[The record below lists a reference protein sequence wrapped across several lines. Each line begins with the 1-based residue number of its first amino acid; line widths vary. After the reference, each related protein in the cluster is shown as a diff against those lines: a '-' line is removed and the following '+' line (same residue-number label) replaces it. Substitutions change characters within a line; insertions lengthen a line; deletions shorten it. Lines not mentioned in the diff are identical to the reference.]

1 MTKNLLEPTKK
12 YVSPDGTIRFI
23 KEGKLHNFDGPAL
36 IPEGNM
42 KKAEW
47 YVFGIPYSKKQFEE
61 IKKHNNG
68 LPWYKQSK
76 HKQR

>member
-1 MTKNLLEPTKK
+1 MTKKLLEPTKK

-68 LPWYKQSK
+68 LPWFKQSK